1 MNDLMTI
8 DGVKTMDSR
17 EIAELMNKEHR
28 NVLRDIDLMFD
39 KLEGVCSDPS
49 TPQEEEYHRGDR
61 TQYKYLKSSTIDTF
75 MAKAMGAEPVRLR
88 DKFASSYRNE
98 QNNQEYR
105 CYRLPYR
112 ETMILVSGYSVALR
126 ARVIDRWLELE
137 RAAAPS
143 IPKTYAEALQLAAD
157 QAKELEAKT
166 AALAIAAPKA
176 ELADRLTSSE
186 DAIDIGTVS
195 RVLALPYG
203 RNTLFSILRGK
214 KILMADNRP
223 YQEYMDRGYFRVIEE
238 AFEINGKT
246 KVNFKTL
253 VYQKGIAYL
262 SKILVEE

>member
-17 EIAELMNKEHR
+17 DIAELLNARHAE
-28 NVLRDIDLMFD
+28 VFESI
-39 KLEGVCSDPS
+39 S
-49 TPQEEEYHRGDR
+49 TQLPRVGYTAIPYTYTHPQNG
-61 TQYKYLKSSTIDTF
+61 QKYQ
-75 MAKAMGAEPVRLR
+75 A
-88 DKFASSYRNE
+88 
-98 QNNQEYR
+98 
-105 CYRLPYR
+105 YRLPYR
-112 ETMILVSGYSVALR
+112 ETIIIASGYSVELR
-126 ARVIDRWLELE
+126 ARVIDRWMELE
-137 RAAAPS
+137 RAAAPA

-157 QAKELEAKT
+157 QAKEIEAKT

-176 ELADRLTSSE
+176 EFADRLTSSD

-195 RVLALPYG
+195 RVLSLPYG

-238 AFEINGKT
+238 AFEVNGKT

-262 SKILVEE
+262 SKILTENPELLEGVNAR